1 MEHPFLPLLDKVCH
15 LQSKQAC
22 PELGHST
29 SHEQDLFQKK
39 DQRFTLN
46 SSPCVLP
53 EPKRIPLYIQDSLE
67 DCTPPSELLM
77 LSPTTCLN
85 FFSKAAPANTLSCDP
100 RMKQMKRVLH
110 EASNAGFFK
119 VKLKPQGLS
128 FRNPYSGLETCQ
140 EGRA

>member
-1 MEHPFLPLLDKVCH
+1 MELKGRTSSFPGLIKSAICN
-15 LQSKQAC
+15 QSKFARSWDTA
-22 PELGHST
+22 PAT
-29 SHEQDLFQKK
+29 EQDLLRK

-85 FFSKAAPANTLSCDP
+85 FFSKAAPANTP
-100 RMKQMKRVLH
+100 RTKQMKRVLH

-119 VKLKPQGLS
+119 MKLKPQGLS
-128 FRNPYSGLETCQ
+128 FRNPYPGLETCQ